1 MVFYFVLPGRVFCS
15 FRCISFWFW
24 FVWFSFMVTILP
36 LLDLKCI
43 MVWVYAALAIV
54 DKDLASNISN
64 KTRNRKMT
72 ARVEHNTSK
81 GEDIKGILQVLIW
94 CVIKCIVFILLTSP
108 THLCFVYIILAIYI
122 KPLILVLGNS
132 KQFWLVGKKTQ
143 NINFDISSWPWKLT
157 RSLKSN
163 ADRDKLPQTSAH
175 GTYLSYFQ
183 RVDIIQKRPYIY

>member
-1 MVFYFVLPGRVFCS
+1 MRIILSRS
-15 FRCISFWFW
+15 INLISLSTNLYIFLY
-24 FVWFSFMVTILP
+24 ILYCCNFH
-36 LLDLKCI
+36 K
-43 MVWVYAALAIV
+43 
-54 DKDLASNISN
+54 N
-64 KTRNRKMT
+64 
-72 ARVEHNTSK
+72 
-81 GEDIKGILQVLIW
+81 GEDIKGTLQVLIS

-183 RVDIIQKRPYIY
+183 RVDIIQRRPYIYINTMGRKRRIKK